1 MQGRKNALN
10 TIYFAAIS
18 YIFKNSKR
26 NSQLFLHNFINY
38 LKKIY
43 LEYEYVARLDIKHDV
58 FLKQWQSLIKIFVG
72 M

>member
-10 TIYFAAIS
+10 TIYFAAKT

-26 NSQLFLHNFINY
+26 NSQLFLHNCINY

-43 LEYEYVARLDIKHDV
+43 LEHEYVARLDEKHDL
-58 FLKQWQSLIKIFVG
+58 FLKQWQSLSKIFVD